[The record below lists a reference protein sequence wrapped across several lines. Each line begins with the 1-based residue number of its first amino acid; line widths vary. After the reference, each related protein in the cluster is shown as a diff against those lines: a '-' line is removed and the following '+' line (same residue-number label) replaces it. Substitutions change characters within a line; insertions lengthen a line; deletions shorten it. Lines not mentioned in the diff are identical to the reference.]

1 MATDDQTSGSTA
13 SDPRSLATAP
23 AAVLGTLYAAV
34 GQALADAAQNAVA
47 AQQQT
52 QTIAL
57 AAITQGV
64 ASLYSVDTAALGL
77 ATKKE
82 IDKK

>member
-1 MATDDQTSGSTA
+1 MATDGLTSTA
-13 SDPRSLATAP
+13 SDPQSLATAP

-34 GQALADAAQNAVA
+34 GQALANASQNAVA
-47 AQQQT
+47 AQQQA

-57 AAITQGV
+57 ATITQGV
-64 ASLYSVDTAALGL
+64 ASLYSVDTAALGM
-77 ATKKE
+77 ATEKE